1 MLQLLIHIF
10 TYGFDLFILL
20 KFLQNILKN
29 RRENIP
35 VIFFYGTGV
44 LMEIILFLNEY
55 LMVFVPD
62 RPAKYITNIVS
73 FLTTF
78 LLTLFFSS
86 SLISK
91 IFTTLSLSA
100 FGCRWRIYFYY
111 AHVSGTAGNLSA
123 CYTGTQYSYEPW
135 FKGYFILFDIDRL
148 HDIRKKLSRYS

>member
-20 KFLQNILKN
+20 KFIQNILKN

-35 VIFFYGTGV
+35 VVFFYGTGI
-44 LMEIILFLNEY
+44 LMEIILFINEY
-55 LMVFVPD
+55 LMVYVPD

-91 IFTTLSLSA
+91 IFTALSFQLL
-100 FGCRWRIYFYY
+100 
-111 AHVSGTAGNLSA
+111 VSA
-123 CYTGTQYSYEPW
+123 CHTGTQYSYEPW

-148 HDIRKKLSRYS
+148 YDIRKKLSRYS